1 LNGYFSVKNVL
12 HDKRCGAPNH
22 GYGTQEAEASGKL
35 LKGLA
40 GF

>member
-1 LNGYFSVKNVL
+1 LNGYFSVINVL

-22 GYGTQEAEASGKL
+22 GYGAQEAEASGKL